1 LLTGPAW
8 GQSLSDA
15 VLRQVKSD
23 PAPFLDLAANLIHG
37 FGGARGIDRVGVDR
51 FVALERAE
59 GRASAL
65 RRLQVADLNFDGA
78 ITRDEMA
85 VLVAAAAA
93 KSRGRLWALF
103 ERADGSGDAV
113 VKADEMLAYGRTEA
127 MTSFSVADEAL
138 VRSVLTF
145 DANADGLVAL
155 DEVRAAVAALGT

>member
-1 LLTGPAW
+1 
-8 GQSLSDA
+8 
-15 VLRQVKSD
+15 
-23 PAPFLDLAANLIHG
+23 
-37 FGGARGIDRVGVDR
+37 
-51 FVALERAE
+51 
-59 GRASAL
+59 L